1 MEWLP
6 SEIISNLVAMIADM
20 ICGSICLPAASALG
34 TIAENIWEDQLTAI
48 RSAPVQETGIAEVPS
63 SLRPSSLRLVLWT
76 LLIVYVFNFLDR
88 QIVNILAELIKRDLN
103 LSDTQLGLMTG
114 LAFALFYTVLGIPIA
129 RFADRPTS
137 NRVGLISVALLIWSG
152 MTAICGLAQNF
163 VQLLLARIGVG
174 VGEAGCTPAAHSL
187 IADMTTPETRPAAIS
202 FYSLGIPIGGLL
214 GLVLG
219 GQLADAFGWRMAFVV
234 VGLPGVL
241 LAGFVW
247 LLLRDPRMSA
257 AAKALRNES
266 PKLEPVSAKVALSE
280 IFGSRAFVLLMI
292 AGSFSAFLSYGK
304 ATWTVIFFQR
314 SHGLTPGET
323 GLWLGLLG
331 GLAGV
336 IGTWLGGWLATRYGR
351 VNRRHVLTAPA
362 IGMLI
367 ATPIQFAA
375 FSVGN
380 WTVSLLL
387 LFLPY
392 VFNSLYLGPTYSS
405 AQGLV
410 RPQVRAVA
418 SASMLFAQNLI
429 GLGLGPLFF
438 GILSDWVKPMAGPD
452 SVRWVLYGA
461 AWLGLFPAFF
471 FWRASLRLNEELD
484 RKT

>member
-1 MEWLP
+1 MNQQAGEAP
-6 SEIISNLVAMIADM
+6 M
-20 ICGSICLPAASALG
+20 AS
-34 TIAENIWEDQLTAI
+34 
-48 RSAPVQETGIAEVPS
+48 VPIEKAN
-63 SLRPSSLRLVLWT
+63 SLRLVLWM
-76 LLIVYVFNFLDR
+76 LLLVYIFNFLDR
-88 QIVNILAELIKRDLN
+88 QVINILAEPIKRDLN

-129 RFADRPTS
+129 RFADRPTT
-137 NRVGLISVALLIWSG
+137 NRVGLISVALMIWSG
-152 MTAICGLAQNF
+152 MTAICGVAQNF

-187 IADMTTPETRPAAIS
+187 IADLTTPETRPAAIS

-234 VGLPGVL
+234 VGLPGVM
-241 LAGFVW
+241 LAGLVW

-257 AAKALRNES
+257 AATALRNAS
-266 PKLEPVSAKVALSE
+266 PKLAPVSAKVALGE

-304 ATWTVIFFQR
+304 ATWIVIFFQR
-314 SHGLTPGET
+314 SHGLSPGET
-323 GLWLGLLG
+323 GLWLGLG
-331 GLAGV
+331 GGIAGI
-336 IGTWLGGWLATRYGR
+336 IGTWMGGWLATRYGR
-351 VNRRHVLTAPA
+351 INRRHVLTAPA
-362 IGMLI
+362 IGMVI
-367 ATPIQFAA
+367 ATPLQFLA
-375 FSVGN
+375 FSSGSWLVA
-380 WTVSLLL
+380 LAL

-438 GILSDWVKPMAGPD
+438 GILSDAVKPMAGPD

-461 AWLGLFPAFF
+461 AWLGLIPAFF

-484 RKT
+484 QKR